1 MTFDELMDK
10 IKKMGITRSAIEKY
24 SGFYGGKLTEL
35 IGKRQALKPEY
46 FNDIANGLEAL
57 AEDILLLSE
66 QAHQLDTSNIG
77 QYSVYELTFPDGKKY
92 YGMSINPEARW
103 NGGDGYKTQEVGKA
117 IREFGWANVEK
128 RIIAQNLPKENAK
141 LIERT
146 LIKATGSDMP
156 GFGYN
161 IY

>member
-1 MTFDELMDK
+1 MTFEELMDK
-10 IKKMGITRSAIEKY
+10 LKKMGITRGAIEKY
-24 SGFYGGKLTEL
+24 SGFYSGKLTEL
-35 IGKRQALKPEY
+35 LSKRQALREEY
-46 FNDIANGLEAL
+46 FTNIANGLETL
-57 AEDILLLSE
+57 AEELLVLAE
-66 QAHQLDTSNIG
+66 QARNLDTSNIG

-92 YGMSINPEARW
+92 YGMSVNPEARW
-103 NGGDGYKTQEVGKA
+103 NGGDGYKTQVVGKA
-117 IREFGWANVEK
+117 IKEFGWSNVEK